1 MKTTTKARFS
11 THHLAPL
18 RRVAETRKTSVS
30 VVIESAITPYIE
42 GQKQFPKMPHPGTV
56 HTGFTINHEKMLKLK
71 QIAGLNN
78 LSWDE
83 AVRYAVENFL
93 AELGV
98 YKE

>member
-1 MKTTTKARFS
+1 
-11 THHLAPL
+11 
-18 RRVAETRKTSVS
+18 
-30 VVIESAITPYIE
+30 
-42 GQKQFPKMPHPGTV
+42 MPHPGTV